1 MLNLWR
7 SHVLGTL
14 QWKEPKIAILTLIVY
29 KQKYGMSEWVDVYI
43 ICMIFFVIETTVFLT
58 FLLYPTGCFWW
69 DNVFPISL
77 EFC

>member
-43 ICMIFFVIETTVFLT
+43 ICMIF
-58 FLLYPTGCFWW
+58 LLLRPLY
-69 DNVFPISL
+69 S
-77 EFC
+77 